1 MDNYRLLSLALV
13 FAIALV
19 QCTVVKQCPDKASF
33 IKSFDDTISS
43 ISDKNHEL
51 SDRDWTEIDDD
62 VKDLLDMCYMKYKEE
77 LSLTD
82 KIEVFKN
89 LMIYEVHRDLS
100 DLNLQSFDLNKEFD
114 ELGANGARE
123 IERFVKEELGQSL
136 ENTIDDV
143 LENINDLGE
152 ELKRWLRE

>member
-1 MDNYRLLSLALV
+1 MYNYRLLSLALV

-19 QCTVVKQCPDKASF
+19 QCTVVQQCPDKESF

-51 SDRDWTEIDDD
+51 SDRDWIKIDDD
-62 VKDLLDMCYMKYKEE
+62 VKDLLDVCYMKYKEE

-82 KIEVFKN
+82 KVEVFKN

>member
-1 MDNYRLLSLALV
+1 MYNYRLLSLALV

-19 QCTVVKQCPDKASF
+19 QCTVVQQCPDIESF

-51 SDRDWTEIDDD
+51 SDRDWIKIDDD
-62 VKDLLDMCYMKYKEE
+62 VKDLLDVCYMKYKEE
-77 LSLTD
+77 LRLTD
-82 KIEVFKN
+82 KVEVFKN

-100 DLNLQSFDLNKEFD
+100 DLNLQSFDLNNEFD

>member
-1 MDNYRLLSLALV
+1 MYNYRLLSLALV
-13 FAIALV
+13 FAIAIV
-19 QCTVVKQCPDKASF
+19 QCKVVQQCPDKESF

-51 SDRDWTEIDDD
+51 SDEDWAEIEHT
-62 VKDLLDMCYMKYKEE
+62 VKDLMDVCYMKYKAE
-77 LSLTD
+77 LSLTN
-82 KIEVFKN
+82 KVEVFKN
-89 LMIYEVHRDLS
+89 LMIYEVYRDLS
-100 DLNLQSFDLNKEFD
+100 DLDLESFDLNSEFE

-143 LENINDLGE
+143 LENINELGE
-152 ELKRWLRE
+152 ELKRWLQE

>member
-1 MDNYRLLSLALV
+1 
-13 FAIALV
+13 
-19 QCTVVKQCPDKASF
+19 
-33 IKSFDDTISS
+33 
-43 ISDKNHEL
+43 
-51 SDRDWTEIDDD
+51 
-62 VKDLLDMCYMKYKEE
+62 MKYKEE

>member
-1 MDNYRLLSLALV
+1 MCIRDR
-13 FAIALV
+13 
-19 QCTVVKQCPDKASF
+19 CPDKASF

-43 ISDKNHEL
+43 ISDKDHEL